1 MADWVKIALK
11 TGLILGVMTALWAV
25 FTQIQIPT
33 IDFTQ
38 VVQTMSFAMAF
49 LTYWIPVFPIIWN
62 ISLVM
67 LSVLLALW
75 SFRFATV
82 AVRWLFKV
90 NE

>member
-11 TGLILGVMTALWAV
+11 TGLVAGVMVALWAV
-25 FTQIQIPT
+25 FTQIQLPT
-33 IDFTQ
+33 IDYSG
-38 VVQTMSFAMAF
+38 VIQTMSFAYAF

-75 SFRFATV
+75 TFRFGTI